1 MTGYDFD
8 RTIYRG
14 YSFIDFYFFCLRRRF
29 WLALVF
35 PFQVLFGVLT
45 LSFTRRRLK
54 QVFCLFLLFISDV
67 DREMKAFWDRAQGKI
82 GQWYLDQH
90 REDDIVISASPRF
103 FLAPVC
109 ERLGIKV
116 LIATEM
122 SARTGKVF
130 GENIFGKAK
139 AAAFRARFPGQR
151 LEAFYT
157 DSHTDFHMKEVSDK
171 IYHVTKKGI
180 AERTEFSN
188 AA

>member
-54 QVFCLFLLFISDV
+54 QVFCLFLLFIPDV

-90 REDDIVISASPRF
+90 REDDIVISASPR
-103 FLAPVC
+103 L
-109 ERLGIKV
+109 
-116 LIATEM
+116 